1 MKRRNKYFVKF
12 VLKNYFSTEKTPKS
26 VFFHSVSLDLD
37 DSNGSS
43 EIVDAIMDSCVH
55 SAKDYLESG
64 GLPNPEV
71 HISEIDIQILTLLD
85 SHEIK

>member
-12 VLKNYFSTEKTPKS
+12 VLNNYYTAERTVKN

-37 DSNGSS
+37 DSNGAS
-43 EIVDAIMDSCVH
+43 EIVDVIMNSCVH
-55 SAKDYLESG
+55 SAKDYLKSVG
-64 GLPNPEV
+64 FPNPEV